1 MADSKEGFWF
11 VLNHI
16 PALASRREKPDDV
29 VARYNAAA
37 GADLRVFAPTFV
49 EMDTTGDGAGV
60 RREKPLLFHYVFVHG
75 SEDRIKEL
83 CRQPNGFSL
92 VMNHAG
98 PGRYL
103 TVSDSDMASFIIM
116 ARHYGNRLPCY
127 ATDEVSLEDGDLVE
141 IVAGDFA
148 GLRGRFR
155 ARKGARSGSVHIAV
169 TNSFSA
175 AVYDVRADYVRVI
188 EFARDSKRAY
198 DQIEAF
204 VPRLYAALR
213 EFHATGA
220 AGHSAIAPVEVFC
233 RRFSEVRC
241 DSPKL
246 EAKLQLLLTAANRL
260 LGDDVAARAARL
272 RYARLD
278 AAVTNVWTRALG
290 CLAAGVLDRDPERL
304 RIGFDSLGAPRAG
317 ESKSKTALRK
327 EYDWYIGAGDDGF
340 ARI

>member
-1 MADSKEGFWF
+1 MADSQEGCWF

-16 PALASRREKPDDV
+16 PAPGSRREKPDEV

-37 GADLRVFAPTFV
+37 GADMHVFAPTFV
-49 EMDTTGDGAGV
+49 EMSLTGAGAGV
-60 RREKPLLFHYVFVHG
+60 RREKPLLFHYVFVRG
-75 SEDRIKEL
+75 TEDDVKSL

-103 TVSDSDMASFIIM
+103 TVSEADMASFIII

-127 ATDEVSLEDGDLVE
+127 ATDEVSLEEGDLVE

-175 AVYDVRADYVRVI
+175 AVYDVRAEYVRVL

-198 DQIEAF
+198 DQVEAF

-213 EFHATGA
+213 EFHERGSC
-220 AGHSAIAPVEVFC
+220 GLSAIAPVEVFC
-233 RRFSEVRC
+233 RRFSSVRC

-246 EAKLQLLLTAANRL
+246 DAKLQLLLAAANRL
-260 LGDDVAARAARL
+260 LGDVAAAGAAAR
-272 RYARLD
+272 RYGKLD
-278 AAVTNVWTRALG
+278 SAVTNVWTRALG
-290 CLAAGVLDRDPERL
+290 CLAEGVLDRDPERL
-304 RIGFDSLGAPRAG
+304 RRGLALLGAPGPG
-317 ESKSKTALRK
+317 ESRSKTALRK
-327 EYDWYIGAGDDGF
+327 EYDWYLGTGDDVV
-340 ARI
+340 APV